1 MTFERLLQST
11 GKTIFTMIT
20 QGLGAII
27 NIILDPIFIFGY
39 FGVPEMGIKGA
50 AYATVCGQFI
60 AFMLALFFN
69 LKFNKEIHISFKG
82 FKPEGRIIKRIYSV
96 GVPSMVMNAIVSVMT
111 YGING
116 ILMGFSSTATAVYGV
131 YVKLQS
137 FALMPVFGLNNGMV
151 PIVAYNYGAKRKD
164 RIMGTYKLSVIS
176 AMGIMLVCLAVMQI
190 FPKQLLL
197 MFKASEEMLKIGVP
211 AIRII
216 SLSFIFAGYSIVT
229 SSMLQALGHG
239 VKSMIISVCRQ
250 LVVLLPVAY
259 LMSLTGKL
267 DLVWLAVP
275 IAELVSL
282 TLSTV
287 FMVGLYKNVIKNLA

>member
-1 MTFERLLQST
+1 
-11 GKTIFTMIT
+11 
-20 QGLGAII
+20 
-27 NIILDPIFIFGY
+27 
-39 FGVPEMGIKGA
+39 
-50 AYATVCGQFI
+50 
-60 AFMLALFFN
+60 
-69 LKFNKEIHISFKG
+69 
-82 FKPEGRIIKRIYSV
+82 
-96 GVPSMVMNAIVSVMT
+96 
-111 YGING
+111 
-116 ILMGFSSTATAVYGV
+116 V

-151 PIVAYNYGAKRKD
+151 PIVAYNYGAKHKD

-176 AMGIMLVCLAVMQI
+176 AMCIMLACLAVMQI
-190 FPKQLLL
+190 FPEQLLL
-197 MFKASEEMLKIGVP
+197 MFKASDEMLTIGVP

-259 LMSLTGKL
+259 LMSLTGNL
-267 DLVWLAVP
+267 ELVWLAVP

-287 FMVGLYKNVIKNLA
+287 FMVGLYKNVIKKLA